1 MRQEPRSRLRRFS
14 VFVFALMSL
23 VAPSVAEDAPGLT
36 IALPPQTELDKL
48 IDLTARFVGVSIQYN
63 PQKINGVVRLAVRG
77 ELSKSDLWAVFNQV
91 LVSQG
96 FTTVIAGLPPVYQV
110 VPMAEAAGLSV
121 PLSPKDAAELPFEPG
136 YQVLVLELAHV
147 RAEAVVKVL
156 STTMTGQVGQIRTL
170 GQEGHK
176 VVASG
181 PRSVISQI
189 QRLLG
194 IIDRPGVEPAVRLY
208 RPLRAGSQSL
218 QTSTTSAW
226 SALGRISGSERL
238 MELQMSPDG
247 SHIVIISS
255 AEHVDQ
261 VVDLLAQLDNAEP
274 VETRNYRPKHFGVDE
289 VATLL
294 QQMIRSEKGTQQ
306 VEVVRDK
313 LTNSLVIKATAEQH
327 RRIEGVLKNLDDAP
341 PTARRQVRSFSVRH
355 RQADEL
361 AKVLASLISTGAVQA
376 DGASADQPAA
386 EPAPAAPVTQQPLS
400 AIPAPVA
407 PLGTGGQATGGM
419 AAAATPRQEAAP
431 VVVTAGGDSPVVL
444 ASDVVT
450 NSLIAIGDPKALDQ
464 VSALLKHLDQRQ
476 PQVEIEIIMVS
487 VSSSQNRSLGF
498 ELAVLIENGST
509 SATVSQLFGL
519 SQPVAGD
526 PIARAPLAA
535 ATGLGGIILNPG
547 DFAGVVKALETIT
560 DGRQLIRAKIVVAN
574 NAKAMVNGVVQE
586 PLVATNASSTVAT
599 TSVSGTT
606 DAGTEIAITP
616 QISTADYVTLTY
628 GISQSSF
635 LGKSVIS
642 NGSVIPPTKRS
653 DSVSSVATIPDG
665 YVIALGGLSNRGE
678 DHNESRVPFL
688 GGIPFFGELFK
699 SKSTGTSD
707 SRFFVFIRA
716 TVLRNNLFM
725 DLRRSSEQTAKEAD
739 IPIDVPRL
747 EPLLIR

>member
-1 MRQEPRSRLRRFS
+1 
-14 VFVFALMSL
+14 MS
-23 VAPSVAEDAPGLT
+23 EDAPGLT

-77 ELSKSDLWAVFNQV
+77 ELSKADLWAVFNQV

-96 FTTVIAGLPPVYQV
+96 FTTIIAGLPPVYQV

-121 PLSPKDAAELPFEPG
+121 PLSPEEASTLPFGPG
-136 YQVLVLELAHV
+136 YQVLVLELTHV
-147 RAEAVVKVL
+147 GAESVVKVL
-156 STTMTGQVGQIRTL
+156 STTLTGQVGQVRTL
-170 GQEGHK
+170 GQEGRK
-176 VVASG
+176 IVASG
-181 PRSVISQI
+181 PRGIISQI
-189 QRLLG
+189 QRLLAV
-194 IIDRPGVEPAVRLY
+194 IDRPGVVPAVRLY
-208 RPLRAGSQSL
+208 RPLRASPQTL
-218 QTSTTSAW
+218 QASTTSAW
-226 SALGRISGSERL
+226 SALGRIGGGERL
-238 MELQMSPDG
+238 AELQISPDG
-247 SHIVIISS
+247 SQIVVISS
-255 AEHVDQ
+255 ADNVDQ
-261 VVDLLAQLDNAEP
+261 VTDLLERLDNAEP
-274 VETRNYRPKHFGVDE
+274 VETRSYRPKYFGVEE
-289 VATLL
+289 VAALV
-294 QQMIRSEKGTQQ
+294 QQLIRPEKGGQQ
-306 VEVVRDK
+306 LEIVRDK
-313 LTNSLVIKATAEQH
+313 LTSSLVIRATGEQH
-327 RRIEGVLKNLDDAP
+327 RRIEGVLKNLDEAP
-341 PTARRQVRSFSVRH
+341 PTARRQVRSFTVKH

-361 AKVLASLISTGAVQA
+361 AKVLASLISTGAVQGG
-376 DGASADQPAA
+376 GAPSDKSSPEAPPA
-386 EPAPAAPVTQQPLS
+386 EPAPQAS
-400 AIPAPVA
+400 AIPVPVA
-407 PLGTGGQATGGM
+407 PLGTGGTSSAGM
-419 AAAATPRQEAAP
+419 AAKATPRQEPDP
-431 VVVTAGGDSPVVL
+431 VVVSTSGESSVVL

-476 PQVEIEIIMVS
+476 PQVDIEIIMVS
-487 VSSSQNRSLGF
+487 VSSSQNRSLGV
-498 ELAVLIENGST
+498 ELIAMVQDGQVSG
-509 SATVSQLFGL
+509 TVSQLFGL
-519 SQPVAGD
+519 SQPVAGN

-547 DFAGVVKALETIT
+547 DFAGVIQALETIT

-688 GGIPFFGELFK
+688 GGIPFIGELFK
-699 SKSTGTSD
+699 SKSTGNSD

-725 DLRRSSEQTAKEAD
+725 DLRRSSEQVAKEAE
-739 IPIDVPRL
+739 IPLDTPRL
-747 EPLLIR
+747 EPQFIR